1 MYNAEAR
8 LPTTTV
14 RDRIYKKQEEEAS
27 MAAILWRKK
36 LVLHRSLAGVSIGI
50 SQNPIMH
57 APIPSAQGDPLSRAE
72 ENERSPGTT
81 SRRPE
86 KQASPGAGQFGYD
99 TAAGG
104 RSWWTTT
111 GSKMEKSFLLVFN
124 IPLFL
129 SMRKRLLI
137 FDNIFSFGGL
147 WN

>member
-1 MYNAEAR
+1 MYSTEAK
-8 LPTTTV
+8 LPTTTL

-72 ENERSPGTT
+72 ENERSPGTA

-86 KQASPGAGQFGYD
+86 KLASPGAGQFGYA

-104 RSWWTTT
+104 RRRR
-111 GSKMEKSFLLVFN
+111 GSKMEKSFLPVFN
-124 IPLFL
+124 NSTVSIDEE
-129 SMRKRLLI
+129 KALI

>member
-111 GSKMEKSFLLVFN
+111 GALELKFEEME
-124 IPLFL
+124 
-129 SMRKRLLI
+129 RGLLI
-137 FDNIFSFGGL
+137 GAGAGWVDDFAL
-147 WN
+147 RWQR

>member
-1 MYNAEAR
+1 MYSTEAK

-72 ENERSPGTT
+72 ENERSPGTA

-86 KQASPGAGQFGYD
+86 KLASPGAGQFGYA
-99 TAAGG
+99 TAAGEEAGG
-104 RSWWTTT
+104 RRR
-111 GSKMEKSFLLVFN
+111 GSKMEKKSFLPVFN
-124 IPLFL
+124 NSTVSIDEEKAF
-129 SMRKRLLI
+129 
-137 FDNIFSFGGL
+137 NIR
-147 WN
+147 